1 MKPTDIAKM
10 VVALFTTLF
19 FVAIATAF
27 VLPGRPSPAVIKAFF
42 SALSGSIAAT
52 IGATPGGIG
61 TTAGSATAP
70 TGTGNVSPLTR
81 VTSNITKVI
90 PSTPP
95 NTQPILTQHGGPQ

>member
-1 MKPTDIAKM
+1 MKPNDIAKM

-52 IGATPGGIG
+52 IGATPASAAG
-61 TTAGSATAP
+61 TASAP
-70 TGTGNVSPLTR
+70 TGAGNVSPLTQ
-81 VTSNITKVI
+81 VTSNITRVI

-95 NTQPILTQHGGPQ
+95 GNSQPILTTRGGPQ